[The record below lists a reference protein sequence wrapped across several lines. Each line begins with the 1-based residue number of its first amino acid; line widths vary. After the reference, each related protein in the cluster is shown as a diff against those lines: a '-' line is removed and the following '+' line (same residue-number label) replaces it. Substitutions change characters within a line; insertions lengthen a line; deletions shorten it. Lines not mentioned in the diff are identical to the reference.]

1 MDKKLHY
8 LFDPLCGWCYGAAP
22 ALRGLS
28 RASGITLELLPT
40 GLFSGAGAKLMTDD
54 FATYA
59 WSNDQR
65 IESLTGQRFTPLYR
79 DKVLGDRGR
88 LFDSGPATLAL
99 TAVSVTAP
107 EHEFEAL
114 EAMQRA
120 RYVDAKDVTSSATLV
135 TLLETLGLA
144 EAASRLAHA
153 DAGLLDANAARTHQA
168 RTLMQE
174 FGARGVPTLI
184 AESGEKRWQ
193 VDAGAIYADPAL
205 LASELERA

>member
-28 RASGITLELLPT
+28 RESGITVELLPT
-40 GLFSGAGAKLMTDD
+40 GLFSGAGARLVTDD
-54 FATYA
+54 FATCA

-65 IESLTGQRFTPLYR
+65 IERLTGQRFTTRYR
-79 DKVLGDRGR
+79 EKVLGQRER

-99 TAVSVTAP
+99 TAVSMTAP
-107 EHEFEAL
+107 EREFDAL
-114 EAMQRA
+114 EAIQHA
-120 RYVDAKDVTSSATLV
+120 RYVDAKDITSSATLV

-144 EAASRLAHA
+144 AAASKLARV
-153 DAGLLDANAARTHQA
+153 DAGLLDANAARIHEAQS
-168 RTLMQE
+168 LMRE

-184 AESGEKRWQ
+184 AESGARRWQ
-193 VDAGAIYADPAL
+193 VDAGAVYADPAAL
-205 LASELERA
+205 VGQWERA

>member
-22 ALRGLS
+22 AVWGLS
-28 RASGITLELLPT
+28 RESGIAVELLPT
-40 GLFSGAGAKLMTDD
+40 GLFSGSGARPMNDD

-65 IESLTGQRFTPLYR
+65 IERLTGQRFTPLYR
-79 DKVLGDRGR
+79 EKVLGNRER

-99 TAVSVTAP
+99 TAVSKTEP
-107 EHEFEAL
+107 KREFDAL
-114 EAMQRA
+114 EAIQRA
-120 RYVDAKDVTSSATLV
+120 RYVDGKDVTSLTTLV

-144 EAASRLAHA
+144 DAASKLAHIDA
-153 DAGLLDANAARTHQA
+153 DLLDANTARTHTAQA
-168 RTLMQE
+168 LMRE

-184 AESGEKRWQ
+184 AESGGKRWQ
-193 VDAGAIYADPAL
+193 VDASVAYADPGAL
-205 LASELERA
+205 VSQLERA